1 MPLPSVSQ
9 LRQALKIAE
18 KLEAMEAELA
28 GLMGRTTNV
37 AKRGR
42 PPGIPQK
49 NGMSEEGRQRIA
61 EAQKKRWAAKKKADG
76 KKGRTSS
83 EMVG

>member
-28 GLMGRTTNV
+28 GLMGGSTKA

-42 PPGIPQK
+42 PLGKPQK
-49 NGMSEEGRQRIA
+49 NGMSEEGRKRIA

-76 KKGRTSS
+76 KK
-83 EMVG
+83 